1 MISLIA
7 LTLLAGGAASAA
19 AAVSAVKSADPWIL
33 APTILAAAAGFGSAA
48 IAARPRKPGVE
59 PGRVAEG
66 PADARGAAAREP
78 TETPEAAESREE
90 EEPKP
95 AEPVEAADDSTA
107 LALVKLR
114 FADAI
119 CSKVPIE
126 TEAAAFSLMERLAAI
141 RAEAERAA
149 RDAATTQGEDLT
161 GDTVSKLAGNAQATI
176 GEVRKA
182 LEAMRLHD
190 KSAAAGLRSLG
201 DELSSAIGLLDEIG
215 EITERS
221 RLIAFNM
228 SIEAARIGSRGN
240 GFKVIVG
247 ELRKLNDQTAEFS
260 KRVSELLSR
269 FKKFNESLVRNTVD
283 ESDKVSEEV
292 ERGIEA
298 EENAVRSLMR
308 VSHACVDLTA
318 GIERVVESTNE
329 DLDRILESLQF
340 QDITRQM
347 VEGAQAILA
356 EVQEDLRGRLGT
368 RSGGHD
374 QVPDAAR
381 VEALR
386 SKFLLGSHTRGE
398 KEAIQEVVV

>member
-1 MISLIA
+1 MHFSNSLYSLKIDPVANTVVAMISLIA

-66 PADARGAAAREP
+66 PADARGAAAPEP

-95 AEPVEAADDSTA
+95 AEPDEAADDSTA

-114 FADAI
+114 FAHAI

-126 TEAAAFSLMERLAAI
+126 TEAAAFSLMERIAAI

-201 DELSSAIGLLDEIG
+201 DELSSAIGLFDEIG

-308 VSHACVDLTA
+308 VSHACVDLSA
-318 GIERVVESTNE
+318 GVERVVESTNE
-329 DLDRILESLQF
+329 GLDRILESL
-340 QDITRQM
+340 
-347 VEGAQAILA
+347 
-356 EVQEDLRGRLGT
+356 
-368 RSGGHD
+368 
-374 QVPDAAR
+374 
-381 VEALR
+381 
-386 SKFLLGSHTRGE
+386 
-398 KEAIQEVVV
+398 